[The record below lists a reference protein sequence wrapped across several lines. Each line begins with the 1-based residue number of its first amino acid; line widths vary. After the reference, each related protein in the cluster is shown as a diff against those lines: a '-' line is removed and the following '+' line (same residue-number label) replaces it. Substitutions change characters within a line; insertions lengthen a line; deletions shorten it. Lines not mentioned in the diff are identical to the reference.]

1 VPRCGKMFP
10 IVPTSLFGYF
20 GLIISQIRFRKCVI
34 VSMPI
39 IDADFPITDQQADL
53 KIDNLVEHVYLYNI
67 SSSVVSEYVGLK
79 FYKYK
84 QKFNGL
90 DTFISNNNIYYIWAR
105 SLGGSAGQ
113 WVISK
118 RIGNTSGGPSDT
130 VLGNFNSNFFTTRV
144 PIEGSYSNLV
154 TIALAK
160 ITSDTR

>member
-1 VPRCGKMFP
+1 MLL
-10 IVPTSLFGYF
+10 IVQVSLFGYF
-20 GLIISQIRFRKCVI
+20 GLIISQILFRKCVI
-34 VSMPI
+34 VRMPI
-39 IDADFPITDQQADL
+39 INADFPISDQQADL

-67 SSSVVSEYVGLK
+67 SSSVITDYVGLK

-90 DTFISNNNIYYIWAR
+90 DTFISNNNIYYIWANR
-105 SLGGSAGQ
+105 ISGSLGQ

-118 RIGNTSGGPSDT
+118 RIGDSSGGPSDKVSGT
-130 VLGNFNSNFFTTRV
+130 ASGSFFTTRV